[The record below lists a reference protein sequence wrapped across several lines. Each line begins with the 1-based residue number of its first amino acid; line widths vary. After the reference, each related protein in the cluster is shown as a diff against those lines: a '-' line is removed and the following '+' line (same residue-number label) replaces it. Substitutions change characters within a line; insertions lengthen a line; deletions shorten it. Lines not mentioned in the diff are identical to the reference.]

1 MQDTRQA
8 LSDINVAVQGI
19 SEMTI
24 EMSAAVEE
32 QSAVAE
38 HINQQIVEI
47 ADGAAD
53 TQRSSE
59 RSLEAS
65 DHLHTTIAEVNGVIK
80 RFNIEKEIG
89 NK

>member
-1 MQDTRQA
+1 M
-8 LSDINVAVQGI
+8 
-19 SEMTI
+19 
-24 EMSAAVEE
+24 
-32 QSAVAE
+32 AE

-65 DHLHTTIAEVNGVIK
+65 EHLYTTIAEVNGVIK
-80 RFNIEKEIG
+80 RFNIDKEIG
-89 NK
+89 IK